1 MVEEM
6 KEFLSS
12 SLWKVEFMGQVLGG
26 RWLVRLEREKDHQ
39 DLTKLLVERFQCVE
53 EADPPVTF
61 PSSKDTEAIQSQEKE
76 KEQEVRAVVGP
87 VIPRGVMP
95 DEGVWAAGVCYAR

>member
-1 MVEEM
+1 MIQDCSCLEEM

-12 SLWKVEFMGQVLGG
+12 SLWKVEFLGQVLGG

-61 PSSKDTEAIQSQEKE
+61 PTDEDTKAIKSQPKDKNTGKE
-76 KEQEVRAVVGP
+76 KV
-87 VIPRGVMP
+87 
-95 DEGVWAAGVCYAR
+95 